1 MPNVRPL
8 NKEKYNISEHRYQEL
23 RHFCMQYGEWKEE
36 LESLTD
42 TVKAISYSKEIR
54 GSSIKSATEE
64 LAIKRMELRQ
74 KCELIEQTAM
84 EVDSELYTYIL
95 EGVTEEY
102 ASFKYLKYRKNMPCG
117 RNTYYDRRTKFFC
130 ILSKRKK

>member
-1 MPNVRPL
+1 MPNIRPL
-8 NKEKYNISEHRYQEL
+8 NKKYNIGKHRYEEL

-42 TVKAISYSKEIR
+42 TVKAINYSEEIK
-54 GSSIKSATEE
+54 GNSTKSATEE
-64 LAIKRMELRQ
+64 LAIRRAELRE
-74 KCELIEQTAM
+74 KCELVERAAL
-84 EVDSELYTYIL
+84 EADSELYEYIL

-117 RNTYYDRRTKFFC
+117 KNTYSNRRAKFFC

>member
-8 NKEKYNISEHRYQEL
+8 NKKYNISDHRYQEL

-36 LESLTD
+36 LETLED
-42 TVKAISYSKEIR
+42 TVKGISYSEKIKCNNM
-54 GSSIKSATEE
+54 KSATEE
-64 LAIKRMELRQ
+64 LAIRRAELRE
-74 KCELIEQTAM
+74 KCELVEQAAL
-84 EVDSELYTYIL
+84 EAAPELYKYIL

-117 RNTYYDRRTKFFC
+117 RNTYSNRRAKFFC